1 MKRLISLKIVL
12 TVFLAL
18 LSLNEAK
25 AYKAWF
31 RCQVEAK
38 CKDTE
43 GNIRDDIGFVAVKF
57 STQPTEATKRA
68 DLAQTHTGTTYYIGS
83 GASSFRI
90 TAYVLA
96 KGDGNW
102 QFDHWE
108 LEDGTTLSNSNQEQ
122 GTASHTYNSTN
133 RCPGNS
139 SSGTHEHATYYT
151 EHTYY
156 AVFREVVTQVVFAE
170 AQPETLGEVKYLK
183 ENSIGDE
190 ITLRTYTLDY
200 HNKFLGWVKQGDEDN
215 IITTDRVF
223 TFTITDETKGTYIAK
238 YDNGYD
244 FVRFKNFGTGRYMD
258 FTSDEG
264 SLQDLSSLELKPS
277 LNDVVSEAGS
287 VIEIK
292 EGDVKSSSGTS
303 YRHYFDYYMQNSKTS
318 KFYDFDPTDPN
329 AVTYGVFLR
338 MPHDVDIN
346 VDTWAL
352 STDDNVQSG
361 YRIGDQNGSPH
372 VYLGKRDDA
381 DWYIEPMDKD
391 LETKEN
397 YFSLDPAKLVEV
409 DGKYYTTLRTSW
421 NILFNP
427 EQMTPY
433 IVKSVDETAG
443 TFEME
448 PITGNIIPAGTP
460 VIIETKSNDIEDN
473 RMVPTT
479 TAAANGAVPSGNLL
493 QASTKYFPNQAAPVA
508 NCKGLYRNANGQ
520 LAFGGNALTTVNGNE
535 AYLSVANEVVLP
547 KPIHTVTLAEL
558 VARGEVGETYEITDL
573 TSVDVVDD
581 YQLLICKDNNGYAN
595 KDEITANYIDYM
607 HMGSISGLSQ
617 APLAN
622 YDQSNWIGL
631 RIPDGKEF
639 TGLVLGNRLS
649 GVVGRLTDAVNPELQ
664 LTQVPGTSDGEAAP
678 TDKNLFI
685 APAFYG
691 VNHQT
696 GKNDKEYFF
705 VQPKP
710 MELANVEMA
719 QWDGNKFIVPVH
731 DEAHPTWNTAELSGE
746 FEFNGAYLIN
756 DVNQSELQA
765 GHIYKL
771 LPAVVKLK
779 TRLASGRDGSRQYVV
794 YPLALE
800 KVTSEEGGVITG
812 LRDLTNPEVIGTDYY
827 NTTGVRSSRPWPG
840 VNIVVTRY
848 SDGSRSAVKV
858 VK

>member
-1 MKRLISLKIVL
+1 MKRMNSLKLSL
-12 TVFLAL
+12 TILLVL

-38 CKDTE
+38 CKDTD
-43 GNIRDDIGFVAVKF
+43 GNIRNDIGFVAVKF
-57 STQPTEATKRA
+57 STQPTEATKRS
-68 DLAQTHTGTTYYIGS
+68 DLAQTHTGTSYYFGS
-83 GASSFRI
+83 GPSSFRI

-139 SSGTHEHATYYT
+139 SSGTHEHASYIT

-215 IITTDRVF
+215 IITTDRVL

-258 FTSDEG
+258 FTNDEG
-264 SLQDLSSLELKPS
+264 SLQNLTSLELKSS
-277 LNDVVSEAGS
+277 LNDVISEAGS

-303 YRHYFDYYMQNSKTS
+303 YRHYFDFYMQNSRTS
-318 KFYDFDPTDPN
+318 KFYDFDINDPN

-361 YRIGDQNGSPH
+361 YRIGDQNGAPH
-372 VYLGKRDDA
+372 AYMGKRNEA

-397 YFSLDPAKLVEV
+397 YFSLDPNKLVEV
-409 DGKYYTTLRTSW
+409 GGKYYTTLRTSW
-421 NILFNP
+421 NILIDP
-427 EQMTPY
+427 ERTKPY
-433 IVKSVDETAG
+433 VVTSVDETAG

-460 VIIETKSNDIEDN
+460 VIIETSSTDIKAN
-473 RMVPTT
+473 RMVPTLT
-479 TAAANGAVPSGNLL
+479 NAASGAVPSGNKLVVS
-493 QASTKYFPNQAAPVA
+493 AKYFPNQDAPVS

-520 LAFGGNALTTVNGNE
+520 LAFGGNALSTVNGNE
-535 AYLSVANEVVLP
+535 AYLSVASEVVHDVQPVL
-547 KPIHTVTLAEL
+547 TETTLANL
-558 VARGEVGETYEITDL
+558 LQNGEIGPNYTITDL
-573 TSVDVVDD
+573 TCVYARGNVL
-581 YQLLICKDNNGYAN
+581 YCKDDN
-595 KDEITANYIDYM
+595 KALNKSAKVDGEMDYIKEKTTFQQKDW
-607 HMGSISGLSQ
+607 
-617 APLAN
+617 
-622 YDQSNWIGL
+622 DQSNWIAVTLPSEPGNGL
-631 RIPDGKEF
+631 LDH
-639 TGLVLGNRLS
+639 RLTN
-649 GVVGRLTDAVNPELQ
+649 VVGRLKSKVNPEFEASLMPIAGEENPYDEN
-664 LTQVPGTSDGEAAP
+664 TYITCNFWGDGHQQ
-678 TDKNLFI
+678 
-685 APAFYG
+685 G
-691 VNHQT
+691 VNH
-696 GKNDKEYFF
+696 GEDANMFF
-705 VQPKP
+705 VVPKP
-710 MELANVEMA
+710 MEIAQVEWAM
-719 QWDGNKFIVPVH
+719 WDEESGMFIMPS
-731 DEAHPTWNTAELSGE
+731 AAAGT
-746 FEFNGAYLIN
+746 
-756 DVNQSELQA
+756 ELQGA
-765 GHIYKL
+765 F
-771 LPAVVKLK
+771 LPNFSMLEN
-779 TRLASGRDGSRQYVV
+779 TPELTSGSGYHFLALIKETEESSQGKVHVLADDNSNNWTV
-794 YPLALE
+794 YPLE
-800 KVTSEEGGVITG
+800 WSTQSVITAIDG
-812 LRDLTNPEVIGTDYY
+812 VQSGKTITHLVYY
-827 NTTGVRSSRPWPG
+827 NLMGVESDKPHPG
-840 VNIVVTRY
+840 INIVETRY
-848 SDGSRSAVKV
+848 SDGTRTTTKV
-858 VK
+858 IR